1 MSAHD
6 IEVEVVCALPLTQD
20 TTRLRVP
27 AGTTVAQA
35 IERSGIVAR
44 QPEVEVNLRRVAAL
58 GRLTAPDTVLRDHD
72 RIEILRPLT
81 IDPKEARR
89 LRASTRRRRTLQ
101 HKD

>member
-6 IEVEVVCALPLTQD
+6 IEVEVVYALVLTQD

-35 IERSGIVAR
+35 IEQSGI
-44 QPEVEVNLRRVAAL
+44 PERHPEADVNLRRVAVL
-58 GRLTAPDTVLRDHD
+58 GRLARPDTILHDHD
-72 RIEILRPLT
+72 RVEILRPLA

-89 LRASTRRRRTLQ
+89 LRASTRRRRLQ
-101 HKD
+101 QED